1 MKPYVLDPLKTI
13 FLAID
18 LQEKLLP
25 AIQGWKEV
33 VKNSKNLLMSARTLG
48 IPIKVTE
55 QYPKGLGRTEREI
68 LSSLSEDV
76 FEKTAFGCFDQEGFE
91 SFFVDPGRNQVVLF
105 GIESHICVHTTAM
118 QLLSRGYDVTVVSD
132 GCGSRKDESH
142 VAAMRNMA
150 NCGAHV
156 LPMESIVYQLLKRSG
171 TAEFK
176 ALLPLFKE

>member
-1 MKPYVLDPLKTI
+1 MKPHVLDPLKTI

-33 VKNSKNLLMSARTLG
+33 VRNSKNLLTSAETLG

-55 QYPKGLGRTEREI
+55 QYPKGLGRTEGDI
-68 LSSLSEDV
+68 LSIISEDI

-91 SFFVDPGRNQVVLF
+91 EFFAVPGRNQVVLF

-118 QLLSRGYDVTVVSD
+118 QLLNRGYEVTVVSD
-132 GCGSRKDESH
+132 GCGSRKDVNH
-142 VAAMRNMA
+142 AMAMTSMS
-150 NCGAHV
+150 NCGGHV

-176 ALLPLFKE
+176 TLLPLFKE